1 MTMKSAS
8 EATTAADRNDK
19 LNPQP
24 GAAVQPSAA
33 PAADTADPTLGPR
46 LRARTGKI
54 ARLPEAIRTAL
65 NERLADGHESTV
77 ILDWL
82 NRQPETK
89 AVLKAQFGGNPVSK
103 QNLSVWRQG
112 GFQEWIRVE
121 ESLDLFERLY
131 ADEGRTKPADKATAL
146 ADLLNNRLLLD
157 FGIGYDRRLR
167 AAASD
172 DDYFTTVATAI
183 RSFATLRRTEFAA
196 VGAQIEASKEMRD
209 RESHEMDKVSRGQS
223 AAVDAVEARWRAAER
238 ERKETFAREREAIQL
253 QQGAAKVGLARSQAA
268 MVDARRNLADVQAE
282 AALWRMELSKPIK
295 PGQTYEEFSAEL
307 DSRLPPQPQNPV
319 AATAPISVG
328 RRSAEPS
335 LYQTSPPPTP
345 SRTPPE
351 PAAALDGKSNPVQPS
366 PTSAPT
372 AGAGETTSTPSQPAN
387 PEAGLPRQSLHQETK
402 AGAPISVGP
411 RSAEPSP
418 RQTAPTP
425 TQFATA
431 PVPAAAPTGESS
443 QVQPSPTFA
452 PQSGQPSPDPSTPD
466 QPTAPKPP
474 PALAWQHVSSFL
486 NKSEYQRKHP
496 TALDKAVLAEFDR
509 VSAACVPCLP
519 PGETRHDRLE
529 GQNLNDLRSAEG
541 PGAPVDLRALT
552 MIVTPPSIGT
562 PPAPEG
568 RFLHERGGSFQ

>member
-1 MTMKSAS
+1 MTMKQAS
-8 EATTAADRNDK
+8 EATNAADQNDK
-19 LNPQP
+19 LNPQT
-24 GAAVQPSAA
+24 GAAAQPSAA
-33 PAADTADPTLGPR
+33 SAADTADPTLGPR

-54 ARLPEAIRTAL
+54 ARLPETIRTTL
-65 NERLADGHESTV
+65 NERLADGHESSV

-121 ESLDLFERLY
+121 ESIDLFERLY

-196 VGAQIEASKEMRD
+196 VGAQIKASKEMRD

-268 MVDARRNLADVQAE
+268 MVDARRNLTDIQAE

-295 PGQTYEEFSAEL
+295 PGQTNEEFWAEL
-307 DSRLPPQPQNPV
+307 DSRLPSPPQNP
-319 AATAPISVG
+319 ASATAPISVG

-335 LYQTSPPPTP
+335 PYQAVPTPTP
-345 SRTPPE
+345 SP
-351 PAAALDGKSNPVQPS
+351 
-366 PTSAPT
+366 
-372 AGAGETTSTPSQPAN
+372 
-387 PEAGLPRQSLHQETK
+387 
-402 AGAPISVGP
+402 
-411 RSAEPSP
+411 
-418 RQTAPTP
+418 
-425 TQFATA
+425 
-431 PVPAAAPTGESS
+431 
-443 QVQPSPTFA
+443 
-452 PQSGQPSPDPSTPD
+452 
-466 QPTAPKPP
+466 
-474 PALAWQHVSSFL
+474 
-486 NKSEYQRKHP
+486 
-496 TALDKAVLAEFDR
+496 
-509 VSAACVPCLP
+509 
-519 PGETRHDRLE
+519 
-529 GQNLNDLRSAEG
+529 
-541 PGAPVDLRALT
+541 
-552 MIVTPPSIGT
+552 T
-562 PPAPEG
+562 PPAPG
-568 RFLHERGGSFQ
+568 AAPAGQSN